1 MASSLYLNYFLLG
14 MINVIIASHM
24 SFLSEQLN
32 TDSAGISS
40 LISAIGIGK
49 LVTLSVSGRISD
61 KFGRKPLVVTASFL
75 YLIFLIGIPLA
86 PNYAMAFIFAF
97 IAGVSNSI
105 MDSGTYPALI
115 ERFPKKAGS
124 ATVLLKAFISI
135 GATLLPFMI
144 AFFISQDMFYG
155 YTFLIIAS
163 IYLVNGLHLLFVKF
177 PDHKT
182 KKYDD
187 CIVDYSFVKP
197 MFSVQ
202 PRFWREGIGV
212 ILIGFSSVAL
222 FMIIQVWLP
231 TYGQEVVGLSEVEA
245 VGLLSFY
252 SIGGFISVLLL
263 ASFLN
268 KLIKPITVLIV
279 YPSIALFSLLILL
292 LFPSPLVIMVISFL
306 LGLSTSGLFQLAVTL
321 MTEFFPKKKGTSSA
335 FVSLA
340 SSVAFIVIPF
350 VTGLMTKYL
359 SVTSVFIFDMVVA
372 VISILLAL
380 NISYRYKK
388 VFKIYSERPIPR
400 KPLALDC

>member
-1 MASSLYLNYFLLG
+1 
-14 MINVIIASHM
+14 
-24 SFLSEQLN
+24 
-32 TDSAGISS
+32 
-40 LISAIGIGK
+40 
-49 LVTLSVSGRISD
+49 
-61 KFGRKPLVVTASFL
+61 
-75 YLIFLIGIPLA
+75 
-86 PNYAMAFIFAF
+86 
-97 IAGVSNSI
+97 
-105 MDSGTYPALI
+105 
-115 ERFPKKAGS
+115 
-124 ATVLLKAFISI
+124 
-135 GATLLPFMI
+135 
-144 AFFISQDMFYG
+144 
-155 YTFLIIAS
+155 
-163 IYLVNGLHLLFVKF
+163 
-177 PDHKT
+177 
-182 KKYDD
+182 
-187 CIVDYSFVKP
+187 

-222 FMIIQVWLP
+222 FMIIQIWLP
-231 TYGQEVVGLSEVEA
+231 TYGQEVVGLSEVEG

-268 KLIKPITVLIV
+268 KQIKPITVLIV

-292 LFPSPLVIMVISFL
+292 LFPNPLVIMVISFL

-340 SSVAFIVIPF
+340 SSAAFIVIPF
-350 VTGLMTKYL
+350 VTGLITKYL
-359 SVTSVFIFDMVVA
+359 SVTSVFILDMVVA

-388 VFKIYSERPIPR
+388 VFKIYFRRTNPE